1 VAFGDKSLVA
11 PFAIV
16 ITLVGVTSQ
25 MDLEITFLSEAFSA
39 DVADKGFEAL
49 MFSEM
54 Y

>member
-1 VAFGDKSLVA
+1 VAFGNKSLVA

-16 ITLVGVTSQ
+16 ITLVSVTSQ

-39 DVADKGFEAL
+39 DVANEGFKAL